1 MTVCLMSDFCPLQSM
16 LLKIKLLIKQ
26 LHLQKPLNSCDCPI
40 LSSCTNLF
48 MHHNHPGYNTVT
60 QPDFKKKKSC
70 SRDNLSVHY
79 SAALAVYIGRSISVF
94 FLQFFFLQFDYIVYN
109 TLLHE
114 FQWSCIGIS
123 ENWHFINY
131 YNLVRISVLHF
142 YTISS
147 LIILKYYW
155 S

>member
-94 FLQFFFLQFDYIVYN
+94 FLQFFFFTIWLYCVQHTSSWISMKLYWHFWKLTLHKLLQFSQDFCSSFLHNFLLDY
-109 TLLHE
+109 
-114 FQWSCIGIS
+114 S
-123 ENWHFINY
+123 
-131 YNLVRISVLHF
+131 
-142 YTISS
+142 
-147 LIILKYYW
+147 YYW